1 MWLQSTRSSVRNL
14 LFPGTNILRTARL
27 SHNAAGYFNFK
38 RAIVG
43 SQASI
48 NEKFA
53 GQSLRINQPREAI
66 NIEKAIQQHSVYV
79 AELKKLIPE
88 VVEVP
93 ADDRFPDQVYVEEP
107 AVILDGVALLTKMLP
122 ESRAGEIGPMRTVLE
137 KMNFQILEM
146 KEPDAF
152 LDGGDVMFTGREFF
166 VGVSERTNQV
176 SVNTIIRVV
185 SLSLGAYYI
194 LCGSCALI
202 IMCI

>member
-1 MWLQSTRSSVRNL
+1 M
-14 LFPGTNILRTARL
+14 
-27 SHNAAGYFNFK
+27 SHNVAEYFNFK

-43 SQASI
+43 SPDSI
-48 NEKFA
+48 NQKFA
-53 GQSLRINQPREAI
+53 GQSLRIDQPKEAI
-66 NIEKAIQQHSVYV
+66 NVEKAKQQHSVYV

-122 ESRAGEIGPMRTVLE
+122 QSRAGEIGPMRTVLE

-166 VGVSERTNQV
+166 VGLSERTNQV
-176 SVNTIIRVV
+176 R
-185 SLSLGAYYI
+185 LKFEYI
-194 LCGSCALI
+194 MI
-202 IMCI
+202 IMISVSKGVQILPKEKRVYNSTDFSKMQMWEYF